1 MAQIEGYVEDT
12 IGRWLSR
19 MFRSRD
25 REHGQDLGQ
34 QQLQYLQ
41 PHDSS
46 RQAWDLEVGSI
57 WEGGN
62 GKGKGKE
69 KAF

>member
-1 MAQIEGYVEDT
+1 
-12 IGRWLSR
+12 

-25 REHGQDLGQ
+25 HEHGHDLGLRQ
-34 QQLQYLQ
+34 RQYLQ

-46 RQAWDLEVGSI
+46 RQAWDLEAGSM
-57 WEGGN
+57 WEGEK